1 MEKSV
6 EGPEPT
12 ENRTPR
18 GPALPLLGTYV
29 ENTITGKDTRTPMF
43 TAALL
48 TTAKTGKPPKCPR
61 TEEWERRWRIHTRDD
76 YSAMKKDENNATCS
90 NMDGPGASHADNVR
104 QRKTNI
110 IGQPLQWTLKNNT
123 NELIYKAETDSKTW
137 TMNIGLPQGK
147 GEGEINGECA
157 ADGCAPLHTK

>member
-1 MEKSV
+1 MGTGAAPMEKSV

-61 TEEWERRWRIHTRDD
+61 TEEWIEWISLFWLVKISR
-76 YSAMKKDENNATCS
+76 
-90 NMDGPGASHADNVR
+90 
-104 QRKTNI
+104 
-110 IGQPLQWTLKNNT
+110 
-123 NELIYKAETDSKTW
+123 
-137 TMNIGLPQGK
+137 
-147 GEGEINGECA
+147 EI
-157 ADGCAPLHTK
+157 